1 MKRTYRWMACCIVA
15 VMAMSGGAWLLLP
28 SLPAADRGP
37 DEARLQK
44 LTRKLGLQDKVEFRG
59 FQPWDELVASLHKCH
74 VFLNPSPKE
83 GWGLTVVEAN
93 QCGLPVVA
101 SDRPGLKDSVRDGV
115 TGALVPYGDAEAFA
129 GEALKI
135 LRDPALFAERSAA
148 AREWAG
154 TFSWPRCVSE
164 SLELFREVAAR
175 RGRRVTS

>member
-1 MKRTYRWMACCIVA
+1 M
-15 VMAMSGGAWLLLP
+15 
-28 SLPAADRGP
+28 
-37 DEARLQK
+37 
-44 LTRKLGLQDKVEFRG
+44 
-59 FQPWDELVASLHKCH
+59 
-74 VFLNPSPKE
+74 
-83 GWGLTVVEAN
+83 VEAN

-135 LRDPALFAERSAA
+135 LGDPDLFAHRSQA

-154 TFSWPRCVSE
+154 TFSWPRCVAE

-175 RGRRVTS
+175 RGGEVTP